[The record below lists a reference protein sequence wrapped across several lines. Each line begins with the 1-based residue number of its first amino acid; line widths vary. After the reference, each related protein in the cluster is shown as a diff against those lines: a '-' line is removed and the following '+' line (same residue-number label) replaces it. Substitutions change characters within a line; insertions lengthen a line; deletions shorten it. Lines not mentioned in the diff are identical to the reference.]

1 MSDPD
6 KKLRILE
13 KLMEKYQPEGGYGG
27 IPEEILKKTAVI
39 EISIQEIT
47 GKERLG

>member
-1 MSDPD
+1 
-6 KKLRILE
+6 
-13 KLMEKYQPEGGYGG
+13 MEKYQPEGGYGA

-47 GKERLG
+47 GKEKLG